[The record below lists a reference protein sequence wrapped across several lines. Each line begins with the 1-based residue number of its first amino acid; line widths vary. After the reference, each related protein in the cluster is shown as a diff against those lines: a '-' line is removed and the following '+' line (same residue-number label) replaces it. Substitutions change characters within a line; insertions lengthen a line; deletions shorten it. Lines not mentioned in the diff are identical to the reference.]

1 MFKKT
6 GRGVSQLAPFFLL
19 ENVVYFEIS
28 TCKKPL
34 FPDATAFFCVFGYI
48 IFIISPPS
56 LPSHNFTSSP
66 LLSLLSSPLLSSPL
80 LPSPLSL
87 LCLCSVLLSSF
98 FSVLCCCVAVA
109 VSAVGARAVAPVS
122 AVVAARAAAV
132 AAGGFCTFLSGCF
145 SFLGNF
151 SFFLV
156 NFSFTQAIPE

>member
-6 GRGVSQLAPFFLL
+6 GRGVSQLAPFFYWKTLYIL
-19 ENVVYFEIS
+19 KFQHVKSHF
-28 TCKKPL
+28 
-34 FPDATAFFCVFGYI
+34 FPMPRRFFVFLRHI
-48 IFIISPPS
+48 VFIISPPS
-56 LPSHNFTSSP
+56 LPSHNLTSS
-66 LLSLLSSPLLSSPL
+66 LFSSLLSSPLLSSPP